1 MQKIKRVLAI
11 HDISCVGRCS
21 LTVALPIISAAGVE
35 TSVLPTAVLS
45 THTGGFKNFT
55 LHDLTDEMPKIDA
68 HWREL
73 GEKFDAI
80 YTGFLCSEEQM
91 EITARLMDGHPEAM
105 RIIDPV
111 MGDNGQLY
119 AIFDDDFVKGMR
131 EFASKADVISPNMT
145 EAALL
150 LEEEYTGGP
159 YTKQQIETCLIRLH
173 EKLGV
178 KKIVLTG
185 VYFDDQKLGAACYD
199 ADSGKI
205 EFALTENVEGTYHGT
220 GDVFA
225 SVLSAAVVRGMN
237 LTQAARAAAATTCE
251 AIKITHER
259 GTDPRYG
266 VDFEL
271 ALPVMMRELGIIK

>member
-1 MQKIKRVLAI
+1 MQRIKRVLAM

-21 LTVALPIISAAGVE
+21 LTVALPIISAAGIE

-55 LHDLTDEMPKIDA
+55 LHDLTSEMPKIDA

-73 GEKFDAI
+73 GEEFDAI
-80 YTGFLCSEEQM
+80 YTGFLCSREQM
-91 EITARLMDGHPEAM
+91 EITAELMDAHPEAM

-119 AIFDDDFVKGMR
+119 TIFDDDFVEGMT
-131 EFASKADVISPNMT
+131 EFSSKADVISPNMT

-150 LEEEYTGGP
+150 LKEKYTEGP
-159 YTKQQIETCLIRLH
+159 YTKAQIEECLLKLH

-185 VYFDDQKLGAACYD
+185 VYLDDRELGAACYD
-199 ADSGKI
+199 ANSGNV

-225 SVLSAAVVRGMN
+225 SVLSAAIVRGMN
-237 LTQAARAAAATTCE
+237 LTEAAHAAAVTTCE
-251 AIKITHER
+251 AIKITHAKA
-259 GTDPRYG
+259 TDPKYG
-266 VDFEL
+266 VDFEI